1 MSRIIVP
8 SGQPIPFKHLPMAGY
23 YLRTETSSQVWVI
36 TGVQQYSRPQ
46 GIVLHADFQNQ
57 SEPPPEVLNFD
68 FSKNFI
74 LMIFNGFRGGY
85 GTQMT
90 IKEIIQEKGTVYISA
105 HLDDPLGGPSIPI
118 ESSQYNVLAISKTNL
133 IQFGEITFIL
143 LDNTGKERAS
153 VTAEVPR

>member
-1 MSRIIVP
+1 
-8 SGQPIPFKHLPMAGY
+8 
-23 YLRTETSSQVWVI
+23 
-36 TGVQQYSRPQ
+36 
-46 GIVLHADFQNQ
+46 
-57 SEPPPEVLNFD
+57 
-68 FSKNFI
+68 
-74 LMIFNGFRGGY
+74 
-85 GTQMT
+85 MT